1 MAIST
6 PTTDSSAGL
15 PIIDFSKLEGFKQSN
30 KPITAEESAAEKQRL
45 FLALKDVGFVYLKN
59 HGIDHSAVQTLFA
72 HAAQFFSQPVSEKEK
87 IETGESKFFHGWF
100 SPERT
105 SGSSKFSDQKEAF
118 DMGDDTNAA
127 RPNQWPAKWPEFRT
141 DMNAF
146 FDKCHEIHLALLR
159 TLAEL
164 VGLPSDYF
172 LPFVQ
177 DRDHFFRVL
186 HYPETTADTF
196 KSRVR
201 AGVHTD
207 YGTLTLLFNDNSGG
221 LQVRGKD
228 GRFFDV
234 PPIPGNA
241 IINGM
246 QLIQSIAC
254 CEGG

>member
-6 PTTDSSAGL
+6 STESSTAEL
-15 PIIDFSKLEGFKQSN
+15 PIIDFSKLEGPNQSN
-30 KPITAEESAAEKQRL
+30 KSITAEESVAEKQRL
-45 FLALKDVGFVYLKN
+45 FLALKDAGFVYLEN
-59 HGIDHSAVQTLFA
+59 HGIDDSAVQTLFA
-72 HAAQFFSQPVSEKEK
+72 HAARFFSQPVSEKEK
-87 IETGESKFFHGWF
+87 IETGETKFFHGWF

-118 DMGDDTNAA
+118 DMGDDTNTA
-127 RPNQWPAKWPEFRT
+127 RPNQWPSNWPGFKT

-146 FDKCHEIHLALLR
+146 FDKCHEIHLALLS
-159 TLAEL
+159 TLAE
-164 VGLPSDYF
+164 VAGLPPNYF

-186 HYPETTADTF
+186 HYPETTIDTF

-228 GRFFDV
+228 GRFLDV
-234 PPIPGNA
+234 PPLPGKA

-246 QLIQSIAC
+246 QPN
-254 CEGG
+254 